1 MCEHAKTDNV
11 KVISDILLQQV
22 ENLSKTDRTYQTNL
36 EIAGGSLEKIR
47 FVRGAN
53 YLHQMSDIVQR
64 QEKEIA
70 VQQAKIDKSDS
81 LLDENQM
88 LKEKVQELQIEVT
101 RLRQSEK
108 YSESVQMVEMLRDK
122 VRETDR
128 HLRLTLDRLTEE
140 HMKC

>member
-1 MCEHAKTDNV
+1 MPPVVNPIKQETMQGKTGESPFNMSGFAPANTFVSKLSKGSEQPTQQPGDSLVSMCEHAKTDNV

-70 VQQAKIDKSDS
+70 
-81 LLDENQM
+81 L
-88 LKEKVQELQIEVT
+88 
-101 RLRQSEK
+101 
-108 YSESVQMVEMLRDK
+108 
-122 VRETDR
+122 
-128 HLRLTLDRLTEE
+128 
-140 HMKC
+140 

>member
-1 MCEHAKTDNV
+1 MSGFGPANTFVSKLSKGSELPTQADSLVTMCEHAKTDNV

-22 ENLSKTDRTYQTNL
+22 ENLAKTDRNYQANL

-70 VQQAKIDKSDS
+70 GQQAKIDKSDS

-101 RLRQSEK
+101 RLR
-108 YSESVQMVEMLRDK
+108 
-122 VRETDR
+122 
-128 HLRLTLDRLTEE
+128 
-140 HMKC
+140 